1 MNSVLV
7 GIIAQYALFLERAD
21 ESEMPL
27 EMVVRQQEDLAF
39 RLQQLSTLERSE
51 FVQILSALAHD
62 VSNDEDREILLRL
75 PDETGIRV

>member
-21 ESEMPL
+21 ESAMPL

-39 RLQQLSTLERSE
+39 RLQQLSTLERLE
-51 FVQILSALAHD
+51 FVRILSAFADD